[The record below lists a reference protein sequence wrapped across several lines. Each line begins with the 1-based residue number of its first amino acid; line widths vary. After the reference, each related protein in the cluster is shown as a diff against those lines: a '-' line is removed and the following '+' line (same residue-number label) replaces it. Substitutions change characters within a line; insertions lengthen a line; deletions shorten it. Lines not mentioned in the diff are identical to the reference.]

1 MRSKKHVAM
10 SAVWALLLVVLSASC
25 LWAGVVPYGD
35 YNIDKDPVRAKQ
47 LYPDMLKD
55 WYDKGEAVKGVA
67 LNTPAFVGDHGS
79 DLQGVVGWT
88 TSEVFVL

>member
-47 LYPDMLKD
+47 LYPDIR
-55 WYDKGEAVKGVA
+55 GR
-67 LNTPAFVGDHGS
+67 P
-79 DLQGVVGWT
+79 
-88 TSEVFVL
+88 